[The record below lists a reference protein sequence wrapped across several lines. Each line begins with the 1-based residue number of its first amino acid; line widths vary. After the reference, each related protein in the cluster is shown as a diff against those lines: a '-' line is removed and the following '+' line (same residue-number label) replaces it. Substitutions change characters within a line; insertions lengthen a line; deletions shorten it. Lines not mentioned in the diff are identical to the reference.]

1 MEIPHGAR
9 RRLEVDLVAWLTT
22 ITDAGA
28 PAPYPVWFVVDGDDI
43 VVFSDPSTRRVHNIT
58 QRPLVSVHF
67 NSTPDGGDVWV
78 FTGRAA
84 TRPGVVPSRA
94 PGYVDK
100 YRASIER
107 DLGTTVEAVDATY
120 NTEIRITPQ
129 RLVTV

>member
-22 ITDAGA
+22 TTDAGA

-67 NSTPDGGDVWV
+67 NSTPDGGDV
-78 FTGRAA
+78 
-84 TRPGVVPSRA
+84 
-94 PGYVDK
+94 
-100 YRASIER
+100 
-107 DLGTTVEAVDATY
+107 
-120 NTEIRITPQ
+120 
-129 RLVTV
+129 